1 MNKEDYK
8 QFNYLLA
15 DYKWEISCD
24 LLSPNLTKETRETFE
39 KILES
44 IEFLLKSVPIN
55 CETRYYESIGVC
67 ADDKE

>member
-8 QFNYLLA
+8 QLHYLLA
-15 DYKWEISCD
+15 DYKWEIACD
-24 LLSPNLTKETRETFE
+24 LFNPNLSKETRDTFE
-39 KILES
+39 KVLES

-55 CETRYYESIGVC
+55 CENRYYESIGVC